1 MIIILTLTP
10 PACSSHSRL
19 LLLLLLPQIPTPSTL
34 LHAANT
40 TLEVARCSA
49 VPLGSSS
56 ATRHSRCARVLWSM
70 GLMPGPCLRLVS
82 TCRATRGRYLL
93 SMAACVWSMIL
104 WTSSAVPHFPWPI
117 VALLWISCAMPAPA
131 CERAN
136 SALQWVNATARRAA
150 CVTRRG
156 PTSGA
161 HRSAG
166 KGRLAAAQRSVPSR
180 RGVKRSRGAS
190 STHIPIEQDLEHV
203 SGVGDDRDL
212 HVGSELVHQRASE
225 RLGVALAGSSCLGLN
240 RDRGC
245 ARQHGLALAVRG
257 RRSPSTV
264 RIAALLGAGA
274 RAAAAC
280 AERHSGRHEA
290 LLRAAIS
297 GSSVNGLSVPE
308 SHRTDKEDRAPC
320 AGTRADR

>member
-1 MIIILTLTP
+1 MHDDSRSIAIKACLWVTGSRSGRDFLSELLLMIISLTLTP

-117 VALLWISCAMPAPA
+117 VALLWISCAMP
-131 CERAN
+131 
-136 SALQWVNATARRAA
+136 S
-150 CVTRRG
+150 TR
-156 PTSGA
+156 
-161 HRSAG
+161 
-166 KGRLAAAQRSVPSR
+166 V
-180 RGVKRSRGAS
+180 
-190 STHIPIEQDLEHV
+190 
-203 SGVGDDRDL
+203 
-212 HVGSELVHQRASE
+212 
-225 RLGVALAGSSCLGLN
+225 
-240 RDRGC
+240 
-245 ARQHGLALAVRG
+245 
-257 RRSPSTV
+257 
-264 RIAALLGAGA
+264 
-274 RAAAAC
+274 
-280 AERHSGRHEA
+280 
-290 LLRAAIS
+290 
-297 GSSVNGLSVPE
+297 
-308 SHRTDKEDRAPC
+308 
-320 AGTRADR
+320 